1 MGALQDMCLLKTS
14 NPYVLLKKM
23 SCFEHTVVYTRIGS
37 VALTYASKASV
48 PYEPY
53 GDARSET
60 VGWFGMIDSIV
71 IDEV

>member
-1 MGALQDMCLLKTS
+1 MYA
-14 NPYVLLKKM
+14 
-23 SCFEHTVVYTRIGS
+23 RIGS

-48 PYEPY
+48 PYELY
-53 GDARSET
+53 GDARSKT

>member
-1 MGALQDMCLLKTS
+1 MYA
-14 NPYVLLKKM
+14 
-23 SCFEHTVVYTRIGS
+23 RIGS

-71 IDEV
+71 INEV